1 MKRGLAARDVRLAAL
16 AHAAFLFAGCAHGPA
31 TPATNKVELD
41 PIVITAGKGHDEL
54 DARTDGQLFDD
65 GAVYFRSQKYAEA
78 ARHFDKLVTAHPS
91 SPQLL
96 PALYNAGLAHQRL
109 GHFQEALDR
118 FLELLRRDPQGRD
131 ATDAQF
137 QAALCEYRIGKKQE
151 AGDRLHALGQRTDLS
166 PQRRAEALVQ
176 EGVCRFE
183 TGQRAEGEQLFRGS
197 VKLLEEAS
205 VRDAVEP
212 GLLAQAEFW
221 LGETYRAHFL
231 EARLDPATMDQ
242 EKLGEAIENKAQFL
256 MSAQGHYLRA
266 IRKNDGEWATAAG
279 YRVGE
284 LYEAF
289 HDELVKAP
297 LPRGLDPD
305 QASLYRL
312 ELRGKVKVLMGKA
325 IQIYEQTLAAAQ
337 RTGASND
344 YVAKARLAL
353 ERVRKLLA
361 EDDLSL

>member
-1 MKRGLAARDVRLAAL
+1 MGLAARGLRLAATAGL
-16 AHAAFLFAGCAHGPA
+16 IVLGGCAHTAP
-31 TPATNKVELD
+31 PATNKVELD

-54 DARTDGQLFDD
+54 DARTDQQLFDD

-91 SPQLL
+91 SPNLL

-109 GHFQEALDR
+109 AHFQEALDR
-118 FLELLRRDPQGRD
+118 FLELLRRAPTGSD

-137 QAALCEYRIGKKQE
+137 QAALCEYRIGKKKE
-151 AGDRLHALGQRTDLS
+151 AGDRLHALGQRTDLA

-183 TGQRAEGEQLFRGS
+183 TGDRTQGEQLFRDS

-205 VRDAVEP
+205 VRDVVEP

-231 EARLDPATMDQ
+231 DARLDPATMDQ

-256 MSAQGHYLRA
+256 LSAQGHYLRA

-289 HDELVKAP
+289 HDELIKAP
-297 LPRGLDPD
+297 LPKGLDAD
-305 QASLYRL
+305 QAGLYRQ
-312 ELRGKVKVLMGKA
+312 ELRGKVKVLVGKA

-353 ERVRKLLA
+353 ERVKKLLL
-361 EDDLSL
+361 DDDPSL